1 MVDRGPGLLLGLD
14 DRMLFPR
21 GEAMSDL
28 DLRVAYTVRLNAIH
42 PGSIEYLTPEQLEE
56 EGANH
61 E

>member
-28 DLRVAYTVRLNAIH
+28 DLRVAYIVRLNARG
-42 PGSIEYLTPEQLEE
+42 PGSIDYLTPEQVKE